1 MPYPLPVFHF
11 KVEMAGL
18 SAEFTEVTGLNI
30 EVQVIEYRHGLSPT
44 YSMTKMPGLQ
54 KYGNITMKRGV
65 FKGNNEFFEL
75 YQKIKMNTVERQDV
89 LISLL
94 DETHAP
100 VMQWQ
105 VQEAWVTKITSPDLK
120 SSGNE
125 VAVET
130 IEIAH
135 EGLSILND

>member
-30 EVQVIEYRHGLSPT
+30 EVQIIEYRHGLSPT

-54 KYGNITMKRGV
+54 KFGNITMKRGV
-65 FKGNNEFFEL
+65 FKGNNEFFEM
-75 YQKIKMNTVERQDV
+75 YQKVKMNTVERQDI

-120 SSGNE
+120 ASGNE

-135 EGLSILND
+135 EGLAILND

>member
-1 MPYPLPVFHF
+1 MPYPLPV
-11 KVEMAGL
+11 
-18 SAEFTEVTGLNI
+18 
-30 EVQVIEYRHGLSPT
+30 
-44 YSMTKMPGLQ
+44 
-54 KYGNITMKRGV
+54 
-65 FKGNNEFFEL
+65 NEFFEM
-75 YQKIKMNTVERQDV
+75 YQKVKMNTVERQDI

-120 SSGNE
+120 ASGNE

-135 EGLSILND
+135 EGLAILND

>member
-1 MPYPLPVFHF
+1 MPYPFFHF

-30 EVQVIEYRHGLSPT
+30 EVQPIEYRHGLSPT

-54 KYGNITMKRGV
+54 KYGNITLKRGV

-75 YQKIKMNTVERQDV
+75 YQKIKMNTVERQDI

-105 VQEAWVTKITSPDLK
+105 VREAWVTKITSPDLK

-135 EGLSILND
+135 EGLNILNE

>member
-1 MPYPLPVFHF
+1 
-11 KVEMAGL
+11 MAGL

-54 KYGNITMKRGV
+54 KYGNITLKRGV

-135 EGLSILND
+135 EGLAVIND